1 MHCLPNFAV
10 LEGKSRHKHQ
20 TTTISHVRVRHPWE
34 TFSFTSFNSSVSTSC
49 KSPDLH
55 FFWTTK
61 IFPKFLLNLK
71 QAFKVKN
78 LVPDYAPLSLSLVM
92 CSLSSLSANTH
103 AKQDRC
109 WLFITLSFLWF
120 SSVVVDKFTASL
132 IFEVL
137 SGLKKM
143 VWLMVMKM
151 CGLCLITTFFWPPAK
166 AVWLSCFFI
175 FYFF

>member
-34 TFSFTSFNSSVSTSC
+34 TFSFTSFNSSVSTFC
-49 KSPDLH
+49 KSADLH

-61 IFPKFLLNLK
+61 VFPKFLLPFESK
-71 QAFKVKN
+71 ASFQSEEFGSY
-78 LVPDYAPLSLSLVM
+78 DYAPLSMSLVM
-92 CSLSSLSANTH
+92 CSLSSLSANAH
-103 AKQDRC
+103 AKKDRC

-120 SSVVVDKFTASL
+120 SSVVVDKFTAS
-132 IFEVL
+132 FEVL

-151 CGLCLITTFFWPPAK
+151 CGLCVSKRHWSQHSVFSTWH
-166 AVWLSCFFI
+166 
-175 FYFF
+175 